1 MPQGSF
7 YAFPSVEGLIENDRE
22 FQHRLLEEAGVAVL
36 PGSSFGIYGKGHI
49 RLSAATSM
57 DVLEEAVKR
66 IAEFAKKV
74 RKEKDNVVFLQKKVL
89 RVVVMDEEKLAVAE
103 A

>member
-1 MPQGSF
+1 M
-7 YAFPSVEGLIENDRE
+7 IR
-22 FQHRLLEEAGVAVL
+22 AV
-36 PGSSFGIYGKGHI
+36 GKGQALARRGGI
-49 RLSAATSM
+49 
-57 DVLEEAVKR
+57 KR

-74 RKEKDNVVFLQKKVL
+74 RKEKDNVVFLQKKVS

>member
-1 MPQGSF
+1 
-7 YAFPSVEGLIENDRE
+7 
-22 FQHRLLEEAGVAVL
+22 
-36 PGSSFGIYGKGHI
+36 
-49 RLSAATSM
+49 M